1 MILRALMEIRDQIAN
16 LGVHSGRKTLELY
29 LFSRSMERNYSSGN
43 IKLNALM
50 YPYSNVMGMERG
62 KR

>member
-1 MILRALMEIRDQIAN
+1 MEIRDQIAN

-62 KR
+62 KK